1 MWRSRKRTAACSF
14 DLPTATSC
22 CSCTA
27 GCKTVKQPSFRQ
39 PRLSQQNSS
48 SRCLRFA
55 SSATMQCLACVVA
68 SPSPS
73 NACWRRN
80 RASFNWLCRY
90 AATLRR
96 YSRSVPCFTPLLL
109 ALQSGGVYFT
119 TDVLQ
124 AASAAYH
131 SALEVYNEAQSEVI
145 QQVLDVAFT
154 SVKRVVARGVSFCT
168 NCRWV
173 SQLCA
178 RY

>member
-1 MWRSRKRTAACSF
+1 MAEQKTHRRLLIRPSYCDELLQLHRRLQDSEAAIVS
-14 DLPTATSC
+14 ATEAVAAKLKFPLSKIRVERHNAMFGVC
-22 CSCTA
+22 CRIPKS
-27 GCKTVKQPSFRQ
+27 KQRVLAKKPGIIQLAVQVCCYLATLQ
-39 PRLSQQNSS
+39 PQRALSQ
-48 SRCLRFA
+48 
-55 SSATMQCLACVVA
+55 
-68 SPSPS
+68 
-73 NACWRRN
+73 
-80 RASFNWLCRY
+80 
-90 AATLRR
+90 
-96 YSRSVPCFTPLLL
+96 PLLL